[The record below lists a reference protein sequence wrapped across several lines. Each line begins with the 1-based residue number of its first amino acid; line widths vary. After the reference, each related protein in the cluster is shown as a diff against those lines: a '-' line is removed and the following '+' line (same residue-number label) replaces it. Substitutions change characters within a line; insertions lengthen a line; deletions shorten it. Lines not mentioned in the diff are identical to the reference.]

1 MRHGIV
7 MEGWGYRLRP
17 VEAGDARFIHELRAD
32 PVRARYLHRGEPGL
46 AAQQRWL
53 EAYFERPNDYY
64 FVIEARG
71 SGKREG
77 TIGIYNLDQERG
89 WAEWGR
95 WIVRAGSFA
104 AVESACLIYRAGFEV
119 LGLHSMYCRTVTD
132 NSATLSFHDGF
143 GLERTRV
150 LPRYFEMES
159 RWLDAIEDVLTR
171 ARWDEV
177 RVAPERK
184 AARVASWSARLP
196 QETAAHSYGD
206 AAAPDSTET
215 IQEAK

>member
-17 VEAGDARFIHELRAD
+17 VEAADARFIHELRAD

-46 AAQQRWL
+46 AAQQRWM

-71 SGKREG
+71 SGRPEG
-77 TIGIYNLDQERG
+77 TIGIYNFDQALG
-89 WAEWGR
+89 SAEWGR
-95 WIVRAGSFA
+95 WIVRPGSFA
-104 AVESACLIYRAGFEV
+104 AVESACLVYRAGFEV
-119 LGLHSMYCRTVTD
+119 LGLHSMYSRTVTE

-143 GLERTRV
+143 GLDRTRV
-150 LPRYFEMES
+150 LPRYFELEG

-177 RVAPERK
+177 REQPERK
-184 AARVASWSARLP
+184 AARVASWSAPLP
-196 QETAAHSYGD
+196 RETAGHRYGN
-206 AAAPDSTET
+206 AAGQDSPET